1 MRCNV
6 TALALVI
13 RPAQFSVPR
22 TNVMETRSVDL
33 MQKCHLEK
41 KTWRIDTDS
50 IRLLESLKVCV
61 CDGHHDHL
69 PSKDVNW
76 KETQHCP
83 KKLCELIL
91 RGCKAELT
99 AHVFA
104 YRKFDVSPIPS

>member
-76 KETQHCP
+76 KETQHYP

-91 RGCKAELT
+91 KGLKAELT
-99 AHVFA
+99 AEESRMARF
-104 YRKFDVSPIPS
+104 